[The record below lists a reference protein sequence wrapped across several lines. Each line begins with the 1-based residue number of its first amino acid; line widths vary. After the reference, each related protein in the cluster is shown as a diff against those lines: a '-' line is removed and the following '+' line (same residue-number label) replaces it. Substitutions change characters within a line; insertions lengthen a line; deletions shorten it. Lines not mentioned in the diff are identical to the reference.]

1 VNLRKAYTGDERPLT
16 VEVQYPLRKTCG
28 RSEGRWG
35 EKERVL
41 LPGDG
46 PLGWE
51 LCNYGTRFPNRRR
64 DADCMSQ
71 GSTDEAVV
79 AVKPAA
85 EEGMVTCLRIK
96 LPESDRDVGGEG
108 RNMASSSREP
118 EYTML

>member
-1 VNLRKAYTGDERPLT
+1 
-16 VEVQYPLRKTCG
+16 
-28 RSEGRWG
+28 
-35 EKERVL
+35 VL

-71 GSTDEAVV
+71 GPADEAVV

-96 LPESDRDVGGEG
+96 LPESDREVGGEG
-108 RNMASSSREP
+108 RNMASSSSEP
-118 EYTML
+118 EYTMLLRPAERSVSIRQGRRHLPVRMLEGT